1 MNFIQ
6 AAQELGITLASEDLE
21 RVVAAMHNAF
31 NAGLKDG
38 ATFERRKHQADI
50 EAWKAEA
57 ATAERWRGMALAKDP
72 MQPGKAVQEI
82 QREAMEREREACA
95 KLADAQLRNTSML
108 MSFPPKSGAAWE
120 IAAAIRA
127 RGQSPAQNCCKGGP
141 QWGHAWDCKEL
152 P

>member
-21 RVVAAMHNAF
+21 RVVAAIQNAYS
-31 NAGLKDG
+31 AGLKDG

-57 ATAERWRGMALAKDP
+57 ATAEKWRGMALAKDP
-72 MQPGKAVQEI
+72 MQPGKAVQEL

-95 KLADAQLRNTSML
+95 DLVEYEDDCMPGNPMRRL
-108 MSFPPKSGAAWE
+108 
-120 IAAAIRA
+120 AAAIRA
-127 RGQSPAQNCCKGGP
+127 RGQS
-141 QWGHAWDCKEL
+141 
-152 P
+152 

>member
-21 RVVAAMHNAF
+21 RVVAAMHNAY

-57 ATAERWRGMALAKDP
+57 ATAEKWRGLALAKDP
-72 MQPGKAVQEI
+72 MQPGKTVQEI
-82 QREAMEREREACA
+82 QREAVEREREACA
-95 KLADAQLRNTSML
+95 QIADS
-108 MSFPPKSGAAWE
+108 
-120 IAAAIRA
+120 IAAQDGMDNHCCVPVAEDVASAIRA
-127 RGQSPAQNCCKGGP
+127 RGQA
-141 QWGHAWDCKEL
+141 
-152 P
+152 